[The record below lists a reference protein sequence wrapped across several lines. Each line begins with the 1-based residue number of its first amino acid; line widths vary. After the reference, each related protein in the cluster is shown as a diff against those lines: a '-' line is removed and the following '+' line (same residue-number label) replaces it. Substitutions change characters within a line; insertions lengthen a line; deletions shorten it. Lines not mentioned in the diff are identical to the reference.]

1 MTDGG
6 WTGEEW
12 MKDELRQLNQGRMRA
27 AGTRRRRLRKDADE
41 DDDIGRMGSWGP
53 GGGGRERRVWGCEF
67 NREQQ
72 GS

>member
-41 DDDIGRMGSWGP
+41 DDDIG
-53 GGGGRERRVWGCEF
+53 
-67 NREQQ
+67 
-72 GS
+72 